1 MTTPVHPTPP
11 AAPPLWRTYLA
22 LLLPMLLTNALQL
35 AAGTLDNIY
44 LGHLLGTQAV
54 AAAAAFFPVFFLLLA
69 LVMGL
74 ATGAMVLIGQAWGAG
89 RPQQARAV
97 AGSAVALILLLSVL
111 VMAVGGGFAP
121 ELLVALGTPAP
132 ILGESIVY
140 ARVLLLAAPVF
151 FLLWLATAV
160 SRAVG
165 DAKTPLHAL
174 LLATVVGLL
183 CTPLLILGWAGL
195 PRLGAASAAVSA
207 ALASL
212 LALAWLMWRWQRMGH
227 PLAPGHELLR
237 SIRFD
242 GALIRPMLRIGVP
255 SSLQMLSLA
264 VAEIVLLGW
273 INRHGY
279 TATAAYGAVNQLM
292 SWVQLPAMSLGIT
305 ATILAAHA
313 MGAGRTARLPA
324 IARTGVLLG
333 LAILSGVVVLVV
345 ALAPWLTGLILA
357 ATDVRELAT
366 QQLRT
371 VVWGVLAMGGSAVL
385 VGVMRGGGTVLLPA
399 LLGMA
404 AVLLLELPLAMWLQS
419 RHGLAGL
426 WWAWP
431 LGLLAIPDCRPAA
444 GSTTR
449 SGGQLQRR
457 CASSRWKCFSRVW
470 PSLPA
475 ADSRWLR
482 QAETRKPDTRSASS
496 TASSSCS
503 WKSAANGRLRMK
515 LASPKAR
522 HRRPPRRSTRASSS
536 STGARFGQKYRVLT
550 ASAASIAA
558 SATGSAWASPC
569 RIAARSAN
577 PALAS
582 RWLPASTMAVDSSMP
597 R

>member
-1 MTTPVHPTPP
+1 MNAPVHPTPP

-74 ATGAMVLIGQAWGAG
+74 ATGAMVLIGQAWGAH

-111 VMAVGGGFAP
+111 VMAVGGGVAP
-121 ELLVALGTPAP
+121 HLLTALGTPAP

-140 ARVLLLAAPVF
+140 ARVLLLAAPAF

-165 DAKTPLHAL
+165 DAKTPLQAL
-174 LLATVVGLL
+174 LLATLIGLL

-195 PRLGAASAAVSA
+195 PRQGAASAAVSA

-212 LALAWLMWRWQRMGH
+212 LALGWLLWRWRRMGH
-227 PLAPGHELLR
+227 PLAPGRELLR
-237 SIRFD
+237 VIRFD
-242 GALIRPMLRIGVP
+242 GVLIRSILRIGLP

-264 VAEIVLLGW
+264 IAEIVLLAW
-273 INRHGY
+273 INRYGY

-313 MGAGRTARLPA
+313 VGAGRTARLPA
-324 IARTGVLLG
+324 IARAGVLLG
-333 LAILSGVVVLVV
+333 LATLGMVVVLVV
-345 ALAPWLTGLILA
+345 VLAPGLTGLILA
-357 ATDVRELAT
+357 ATEVRELAAS
-366 QQLRT
+366 QLRT
-371 VVWGVLAMGGSAVL
+371 VVWGVLAMGVSAVL
-385 VGVMRGGGTVLLPA
+385 VGVMRGSGTVWRPA
-399 LLGMA
+399 LLGMM
-404 AVLLLELPLAMWLQS
+404 AVVLVELPLAMWLQA

-431 LGLLAIPDCRPAA
+431 LGLAA
-444 GSTTR
+444 MLVMQVMCFAR
-449 SGGQLQRR
+449 WRR
-457 CASSRWKCFSRVW
+457 VHA
-470 PSLPA
+470 
-475 ADSRWLR
+475 
-482 QAETRKPDTRSASS
+482 
-496 TASSSCS
+496 
-503 WKSAANGRLRMK
+503 G
-515 LASPKAR
+515 
-522 HRRPPRRSTRASSS
+522 
-536 STGARFGQKYRVLT
+536 
-550 ASAASIAA
+550 
-558 SATGSAWASPC
+558 
-569 RIAARSAN
+569 
-577 PALAS
+577 
-582 RWLPASTMAVDSSMP
+582 
-597 R
+597 

>member
-1 MTTPVHPTPP
+1 MDTPAHPIPP
-11 AAPPLWRTYLA
+11 VAPPLWRTYLT

-121 ELLVALGTPAP
+121 QLLAALGTPAP

-140 ARVLLLAAPVF
+140 ARVLLLAAPAF

-195 PRLGAASAAVSA
+195 PQLGSASAAVSA
-207 ALASL
+207 AFASL
-212 LALAWLMWRWQRMGH
+212 LALGWLLWRWHRVGH
-227 PLAPGHELLR
+227 PLAPGRELLHA
-237 SIRFD
+237 IRFD
-242 GALIRPMLRIGVP
+242 GALIRAMLRIGVP

-264 VAEIVLLGW
+264 IAEIVLLGLGW
-273 INRHGY
+273 INRYGY

-324 IARTGVLLG
+324 IARTGVMLG
-333 LAILSGVVVLVV
+333 LAMLTVVVLLVM

-357 ATDVRELAT
+357 AAEPRELAT

-385 VGVMRGGGTVLLPA
+385 VGVMRGSGTVLLPA

-404 AVLLLELPLAMWLQS
+404 AVLQPASGRRYHSDGSHPARMQVFCFARWRPGAGWVVPAAGRQSAMDGAAGQRPALPLGRIASAADTGVLFCS
-419 RHGLAGL
+419 LAAG
-426 WWAWP
+426 
-431 LGLLAIPDCRPAA
+431 CRPALP
-444 GSTTR
+444 
-449 SGGQLQRR
+449 LQCR

-475 ADSRWLR
+475 ADSRR
-482 QAETRKPDTRSASS
+482 
-496 TASSSCS
+496 
-503 WKSAANGRLRMK
+503 RM
-515 LASPKAR
+515 AGCA
-522 HRRPPRRSTRASSS
+522 
-536 STGARFGQKYRVLT
+536 
-550 ASAASIAA
+550 
-558 SATGSAWASPC
+558 
-569 RIAARSAN
+569 
-577 PALAS
+577 
-582 RWLPASTMAVDSSMP
+582 
-597 R
+597 

>member
-1 MTTPVHPTPP
+1 MNAPVHPTPS

-74 ATGAMVLIGQAWGAG
+74 ATGAMVLIGQAWGAH

-111 VMAVGGGFAP
+111 VMAVGGGVAP
-121 ELLVALGTPAP
+121 HLLTALGTPAP

-140 ARVLLLAAPVF
+140 ARVLLLAAPAF

-165 DAKTPLHAL
+165 DAKTPLQAL
-174 LLATVVGLL
+174 LLATLIGLL
-183 CTPLLILGWAGL
+183 CTPLMILGWGGL
-195 PRLGAASAAVSA
+195 PRQGAASAAVSA

-212 LALAWLMWRWQRMGH
+212 LALGWLLWRWRRMGH
-227 PLAPGHELLR
+227 PLAPGRELLR
-237 SIRFD
+237 VIRFD
-242 GALIRPMLRIGVP
+242 GVLIRSMLRIGLP

-264 VAEIVLLGW
+264 IAEIVLLAW
-273 INRHGY
+273 INRYGY

-313 MGAGRTARLPA
+313 VGAGRTARLPA

-333 LAILSGVVVLVV
+333 LATLGMVVVLVV
-345 ALAPWLTGLILA
+345 VLAPGLTGLILA
-357 ATDVRELAT
+357 ATEVRELAAS
-366 QQLRT
+366 QLRT
-371 VVWGVLAMGGSAVL
+371 VVWGVLAMGVSAVL
-385 VGVMRGGGTVLLPA
+385 VGVMRGSGTVWRPA
-399 LLGMA
+399 LLGMT
-404 AVLLLELPLAMWLQS
+404 AVVLVELPLAMWLQA

-431 LGLLAIPDCRPAA
+431 LGLAA
-444 GSTTR
+444 MLVMQVMCFAR
-449 SGGQLQRR
+449 WRR
-457 CASSRWKCFSRVW
+457 VHA
-470 PSLPA
+470 
-475 ADSRWLR
+475 
-482 QAETRKPDTRSASS
+482 
-496 TASSSCS
+496 
-503 WKSAANGRLRMK
+503 G
-515 LASPKAR
+515 
-522 HRRPPRRSTRASSS
+522 
-536 STGARFGQKYRVLT
+536 
-550 ASAASIAA
+550 
-558 SATGSAWASPC
+558 
-569 RIAARSAN
+569 
-577 PALAS
+577 
-582 RWLPASTMAVDSSMP
+582 
-597 R
+597 

>member
-1 MTTPVHPTPP
+1 MNTPP
-11 AAPPLWRTYLA
+11 PATASAAPPLWRTYLT

-69 LVMGL
+69 LMMGL
-74 ATGAMVLIGQAWGAG
+74 ATGAMVMIGQAWGAG
-89 RPQQARAV
+89 RPHQARAI
-97 AGSAVALILLLSVL
+97 AGSAVALVLALSVL

-121 ELLVALGTPAP
+121 QLLAALGTPAP
-132 ILGESIVY
+132 ILGESVVY

-174 LLATVVGLL
+174 LLATLVGLL
-183 CTPLLILGWAGL
+183 CTPLLILGEAGL
-195 PRLGAASAAVSA
+195 PRLGPASAAVSA

-212 LALAWLMWRWQRMGH
+212 LALVWLMWRWQRTGH
-227 PLAPGHELLR
+227 PLAPGRELLR
-237 SIRFD
+237 AIRFD
-242 GALIRPMLRIGVP
+242 GVLIRSMLRIGVP

-273 INRHGY
+273 INRYGY

-313 MGAGRTARLPA
+313 MGAGGTARLPA

-333 LAILSGVVVLVV
+333 SAMLAVVLLLVM
-345 ALAPWLTGLILA
+345 ALAPWLSGLILA

-385 VGVMRGGGTVLLPA
+385 VGVMRGSGTVLLPA
-399 LLGMA
+399 LLGLV
-404 AVLLLELPLAMWLQS
+404 AVLLLELPLAMWLQA
-419 RHGLAGL
+419 RYGLTGL

-431 LGLLAIPDCRPAA
+431 LGLMAMLVMQVICFA
-444 GSTTR
+444 
-449 SGGQLQRR
+449 
-457 CASSRWKCFSRVW
+457 RWR
-470 PSLPA
+470 
-475 ADSRWLR
+475 
-482 QAETRKPDTRSASS
+482 
-496 TASSSCS
+496 
-503 WKSAANGRLRMK
+503 
-515 LASPKAR
+515 
-522 HRRPPRRSTRASSS
+522 RRSL
-536 STGARFGQKYRVLT
+536 ARV
-550 ASAASIAA
+550 
-558 SATGSAWASPC
+558 
-569 RIAARSAN
+569 
-577 PALAS
+577 
-582 RWLPASTMAVDSSMP
+582 
-597 R
+597 

>member
-1 MTTPVHPTPP
+1 MNAPVHPTPP

-74 ATGAMVLIGQAWGAG
+74 ATGAMVLIVQAWGAH

-111 VMAVGGGFAP
+111 VMAVGGGVAP
-121 ELLVALGTPAP
+121 HLLTALGTPAP

-140 ARVLLLAAPVF
+140 ARVLLLAAPAF

-165 DAKTPLHAL
+165 DAKTPLQAL
-174 LLATVVGLL
+174 LLATLIGLL

-195 PRLGAASAAVSA
+195 PRQGAASAAVSA

-212 LALAWLMWRWQRMGH
+212 LALGWLLWRWRRIGH
-227 PLAPGHELLR
+227 PLAPGRELLR
-237 SIRFD
+237 AIRFD
-242 GALIRPMLRIGVP
+242 GVLIRSMLRIGLP

-264 VAEIVLLGW
+264 IAEIVLLAW
-273 INRHGY
+273 INRYGY

-313 MGAGRTARLPA
+313 VGAERTARLPA

-333 LAILSGVVVLVV
+333 LATLGMVVVLVV
-345 ALAPWLTGLILA
+345 VLAPGLTGLILA
-357 ATDVRELAT
+357 ATEVRELAAS
-366 QQLRT
+366 QLRT
-371 VVWGVLAMGGSAVL
+371 VVWGVLAMGVSAVL
-385 VGVMRGGGTVLLPA
+385 VGVMRGSGTVWRPA
-399 LLGMA
+399 LLGMT
-404 AVLLLELPLAMWLQS
+404 AVVLVELPLAMWLQA

-431 LGLLAIPDCRPAA
+431 LGLAA
-444 GSTTR
+444 MLVMQVMCFAR
-449 SGGQLQRR
+449 WRR
-457 CASSRWKCFSRVW
+457 VHA
-470 PSLPA
+470 
-475 ADSRWLR
+475 
-482 QAETRKPDTRSASS
+482 
-496 TASSSCS
+496 
-503 WKSAANGRLRMK
+503 G
-515 LASPKAR
+515 
-522 HRRPPRRSTRASSS
+522 
-536 STGARFGQKYRVLT
+536 
-550 ASAASIAA
+550 
-558 SATGSAWASPC
+558 
-569 RIAARSAN
+569 
-577 PALAS
+577 
-582 RWLPASTMAVDSSMP
+582 
-597 R
+597 

>member
-1 MTTPVHPTPP
+1 MSTPVHPMPP
-11 AAPPLWRTYLA
+11 VAPPLWRTYLT

-121 ELLVALGTPAP
+121 QLLAALGTPAP
-132 ILGESIVY
+132 VLGESIVY
-140 ARVLLLAAPVF
+140 ARVLLLGAPVF

-165 DAKTPLHAL
+165 DATTPLHAL
-174 LLATVVGLL
+174 LLATAIGLL

-195 PRLGAASAAVSA
+195 PQLGAASAAVSA
-207 ALASL
+207 AFASL
-212 LALAWLMWRWQRMGH
+212 LALVWLMWRWQRMGH

-237 SIRFD
+237 TIRFD
-242 GALIRPMLRIGVP
+242 GAIIRAMLRIGVP

-264 VAEIVLLGW
+264 IAEIVLLGW
-273 INRHGY
+273 INRYGY

-333 LAILSGVVVLVV
+333 LAVLSVVVVLVV

-357 ATDVRELAT
+357 AAEVRELAAS
-366 QQLRT
+366 QLRT
-371 VVWGVLAMGGSAVL
+371 VVWGVLAMGGSTVL
-385 VGVMRGGGTVLLPA
+385 VGVMRGSGTVMLPA

-404 AVLLLELPLAMWLQS
+404 AVLLLELPLAVWLEA
-419 RHGLAGL
+419 RHGLPGL

-431 LGLLAIPDCRPAA
+431 LGLVAMLVMQVFCFARW
-444 GSTTR
+444 R
-449 SGGQLQRR
+449 RRVQGG
-457 CASSRWKCFSRVW
+457 
-470 PSLPA
+470 
-475 ADSRWLR
+475 
-482 QAETRKPDTRSASS
+482 
-496 TASSSCS
+496 
-503 WKSAANGRLRMK
+503 
-515 LASPKAR
+515 
-522 HRRPPRRSTRASSS
+522 
-536 STGARFGQKYRVLT
+536 
-550 ASAASIAA
+550 
-558 SATGSAWASPC
+558 
-569 RIAARSAN
+569 
-577 PALAS
+577 
-582 RWLPASTMAVDSSMP
+582 
-597 R
+597 

>member
-1 MTTPVHPTPP
+1 MSTPVHPIPP
-11 AAPPLWRTYLA
+11 AAPALWRTYLT

-111 VMAVGGGFAP
+111 VMVLGGGFAP
-121 ELLVALGTPAP
+121 QLLVALGTPAAV
-132 ILGESIVY
+132 LSESIGY
-140 ARVLLLAAPVF
+140 ARVLLLTAPVF

-183 CTPLLILGWAGL
+183 CTPLLILGWAG
-195 PRLGAASAAVSA
+195 PPQLGSASAAVSA
-207 ALASL
+207 AFASL
-212 LALAWLMWRWQRMGH
+212 LALAWLLWRWHRLGH
-227 PLAPGHELLR
+227 PLAPGRDLLR
-237 SIRFD
+237 AIRFD
-242 GALIRPMLRIGVP
+242 GAIIRAMLRIGVP

-264 VAEIVLLGW
+264 IAEIVLLGW
-273 INRHGY
+273 INRYGY

-333 LAILSGVVVLVV
+333 LAMLSAVVLLVM
-345 ALAPWLTGLILA
+345 ALAPWLTGLILV
-357 ATDVRELAT
+357 ATEARELAT
-366 QQLRT
+366 LQLRT
-371 VVWGVLAMGGSAVL
+371 VVWGVLAMGGSTVL
-385 VGVMRGGGTVLLPA
+385 VGVMRGSGTVLLPA

-404 AVLLLELPLAMWLQS
+404 AVLLLELPLAMWLQA
-419 RHGLAGL
+419 RHGLPGL

-431 LGLLAIPDCRPAA
+431 LGLVAMLVMQVFCFARW
-444 GSTTR
+444 R
-449 SGGQLQRR
+449 RRVQGG
-457 CASSRWKCFSRVW
+457 
-470 PSLPA
+470 
-475 ADSRWLR
+475 
-482 QAETRKPDTRSASS
+482 
-496 TASSSCS
+496 
-503 WKSAANGRLRMK
+503 
-515 LASPKAR
+515 
-522 HRRPPRRSTRASSS
+522 
-536 STGARFGQKYRVLT
+536 
-550 ASAASIAA
+550 
-558 SATGSAWASPC
+558 
-569 RIAARSAN
+569 
-577 PALAS
+577 
-582 RWLPASTMAVDSSMP
+582 
-597 R
+597 

>member
-1 MTTPVHPTPP
+1 MNAPVHPTPP

-74 ATGAMVLIGQAWGAG
+74 ATGAMVLIGQAWGAH

-111 VMAVGGGFAP
+111 VMAVGGGVAP
-121 ELLVALGTPAP
+121 HLLTALGTPAP

-140 ARVLLLAAPVF
+140 ARVLLLAAPAF

-165 DAKTPLHAL
+165 DAKTPLQAL
-174 LLATVVGLL
+174 LLATLIGVL
-183 CTPLLILGWAGL
+183 CTPLMILGWAGL
-195 PRLGAASAAVSA
+195 PRQGAASAAVSA

-212 LALAWLMWRWQRMGH
+212 LALGWLLWRWRRMGH
-227 PLAPGHELLR
+227 PLAPGRELLR
-237 SIRFD
+237 AIRFD
-242 GALIRPMLRIGVP
+242 GVLIRSMLRIGLP

-264 VAEIVLLGW
+264 IAEIVLLAW
-273 INRHGY
+273 INRYGC

-313 MGAGRTARLPA
+313 VGAGRTARLPA

-333 LAILSGVVVLVV
+333 LATLGMVVVLVV
-345 ALAPWLTGLILA
+345 VLAPGLTGLILA
-357 ATDVRELAT
+357 ATEVRELAAS
-366 QQLRT
+366 QLRT
-371 VVWGVLAMGGSAVL
+371 VVWGVLAMGVSAVL
-385 VGVMRGGGTVLLPA
+385 VGVMRGSGTVWRPA
-399 LLGMA
+399 LLGMT
-404 AVLLLELPLAMWLQS
+404 AVVLVELPLAMWLQA

-431 LGLLAIPDCRPAA
+431 LGLAA
-444 GSTTR
+444 MLVMQVMCFAR
-449 SGGQLQRR
+449 WRR
-457 CASSRWKCFSRVW
+457 VHA
-470 PSLPA
+470 
-475 ADSRWLR
+475 
-482 QAETRKPDTRSASS
+482 
-496 TASSSCS
+496 
-503 WKSAANGRLRMK
+503 G
-515 LASPKAR
+515 
-522 HRRPPRRSTRASSS
+522 
-536 STGARFGQKYRVLT
+536 
-550 ASAASIAA
+550 
-558 SATGSAWASPC
+558 
-569 RIAARSAN
+569 
-577 PALAS
+577 
-582 RWLPASTMAVDSSMP
+582 
-597 R
+597 

>member
-1 MTTPVHPTPP
+1 MNAPVHPTPP

-74 ATGAMVLIGQAWGAG
+74 ATGAMVLIGQAWGAH

-111 VMAVGGGFAP
+111 VMAVGGGVAP
-121 ELLVALGTPAP
+121 HLLTALGTPAP

-140 ARVLLLAAPVF
+140 ARVLLLAAPAF

-165 DAKTPLHAL
+165 DAKTPLQAL
-174 LLATVVGLL
+174 LLATLIGLL

-195 PRLGAASAAVSA
+195 PRQGAASAAVSA

-212 LALAWLMWRWQRMGH
+212 LALGWLLWRWRRIGH
-227 PLAPGHELLR
+227 PLAPGRELLR
-237 SIRFD
+237 AIRFD
-242 GALIRPMLRIGVP
+242 GVLIRSMLRIGLP

-264 VAEIVLLGW
+264 TAEIVLLAW
-273 INRHGY
+273 INRYGY

-313 MGAGRTARLPA
+313 VGAERTARLPA

-333 LAILSGVVVLVV
+333 LATLGMVVVLVV
-345 ALAPWLTGLILA
+345 VLAPGLTGLILA
-357 ATDVRELAT
+357 ATEVRELAAS
-366 QQLRT
+366 QLRT
-371 VVWGVLAMGGSAVL
+371 VVWGVLAMGLSAVL
-385 VGVMRGGGTVLLPA
+385 VGVMRGSGTVWRPA
-399 LLGMA
+399 LLGMT
-404 AVLLLELPLAMWLQS
+404 AVVLVELPLAMWLQA

-431 LGLLAIPDCRPAA
+431 LGLAA
-444 GSTTR
+444 MLVMQVMCFAR
-449 SGGQLQRR
+449 WRR
-457 CASSRWKCFSRVW
+457 VHA
-470 PSLPA
+470 
-475 ADSRWLR
+475 
-482 QAETRKPDTRSASS
+482 
-496 TASSSCS
+496 
-503 WKSAANGRLRMK
+503 G
-515 LASPKAR
+515 
-522 HRRPPRRSTRASSS
+522 
-536 STGARFGQKYRVLT
+536 
-550 ASAASIAA
+550 
-558 SATGSAWASPC
+558 
-569 RIAARSAN
+569 
-577 PALAS
+577 
-582 RWLPASTMAVDSSMP
+582 
-597 R
+597 

>member
-1 MTTPVHPTPP
+1 MNAPVHPTPP

-74 ATGAMVLIGQAWGAG
+74 ATGAMVLIGQAWGAH

-111 VMAVGGGFAP
+111 VMAVGGGVAP
-121 ELLVALGTPAP
+121 HLLTALGTPAP

-140 ARVLLLAAPVF
+140 ARVLLLAAPAF

-165 DAKTPLHAL
+165 DAKTPLQAL
-174 LLATVVGLL
+174 LLATLIGLL
-183 CTPLLILGWAGL
+183 CTPMLILGWAGM
-195 PRLGAASAAVSA
+195 PRQGAASAAVSA

-212 LALAWLMWRWQRMGH
+212 LALGWLLWRWRRMGH
-227 PLAPGHELLR
+227 PLAPGRELLR
-237 SIRFD
+237 AIRFD
-242 GALIRPMLRIGVP
+242 GVLIRSMLRLGLP

-264 VAEIVLLGW
+264 IAEIVLLAW
-273 INRHGY
+273 INRYGY

-313 MGAGRTARLPA
+313 VGAGRTARLPA

-333 LAILSGVVVLVV
+333 LATLGMVVVLVV
-345 ALAPWLTGLILA
+345 VLAPGLTGLILA
-357 ATDVRELAT
+357 ATEVRELAAS
-366 QQLRT
+366 QLRT
-371 VVWGVLAMGGSAVL
+371 VVWGVLAMGASAVL
-385 VGVMRGGGTVLLPA
+385 VGVMRGSGTVWRPA
-399 LLGMA
+399 LLGMM
-404 AVLLLELPLAMWLQS
+404 AVVLVELPLAMWLQA

-431 LGLLAIPDCRPAA
+431 LGLAA
-444 GSTTR
+444 MLVMQVMCFAR
-449 SGGQLQRR
+449 WRR
-457 CASSRWKCFSRVW
+457 VHA
-470 PSLPA
+470 
-475 ADSRWLR
+475 
-482 QAETRKPDTRSASS
+482 
-496 TASSSCS
+496 
-503 WKSAANGRLRMK
+503 G
-515 LASPKAR
+515 
-522 HRRPPRRSTRASSS
+522 
-536 STGARFGQKYRVLT
+536 
-550 ASAASIAA
+550 
-558 SATGSAWASPC
+558 
-569 RIAARSAN
+569 
-577 PALAS
+577 
-582 RWLPASTMAVDSSMP
+582 
-597 R
+597 

>member
-1 MTTPVHPTPP
+1 MNAPVHPTPP

-74 ATGAMVLIGQAWGAG
+74 ATGAMVLIGQAWGAH

-111 VMAVGGGFAP
+111 VMAVGGGVAP
-121 ELLVALGTPAP
+121 HLLTALGTPAP

-140 ARVLLLAAPVF
+140 ARVLLLAAPAF

-165 DAKTPLHAL
+165 DAKTPLQAL
-174 LLATVVGLL
+174 LLATLIGLL
-183 CTPLLILGWAGL
+183 CTPLMILGWAGL
-195 PRLGAASAAVSA
+195 PRQGAASAAVSA

-212 LALAWLMWRWQRMGH
+212 LALGWLLWRWRRMGH
-227 PLAPGHELLR
+227 PLAPGRELLR
-237 SIRFD
+237 AIRFD
-242 GALIRPMLRIGVP
+242 GVLIRSMLRIGLP

-264 VAEIVLLGW
+264 IAEIVLLAW
-273 INRHGY
+273 INRYGC

-313 MGAGRTARLPA
+313 VGAGRTARLPA

-333 LAILSGVVVLVV
+333 LATLGMVVVLVV
-345 ALAPWLTGLILA
+345 VLAPGLTGLILA
-357 ATDVRELAT
+357 ATGVRELAAS
-366 QQLRT
+366 QRRT
-371 VVWGVLAMGGSAVL
+371 VVWGVLAMGVSAVL
-385 VGVMRGGGTVLLPA
+385 VGVMRGSGTVWRPA
-399 LLGMA
+399 LLGMT
-404 AVLLLELPLAMWLQS
+404 AVVLVELPLAMWLQA

-431 LGLLAIPDCRPAA
+431 LGLAA
-444 GSTTR
+444 MLVMQVMCFAR
-449 SGGQLQRR
+449 WRR
-457 CASSRWKCFSRVW
+457 VHA
-470 PSLPA
+470 
-475 ADSRWLR
+475 
-482 QAETRKPDTRSASS
+482 
-496 TASSSCS
+496 
-503 WKSAANGRLRMK
+503 G
-515 LASPKAR
+515 
-522 HRRPPRRSTRASSS
+522 
-536 STGARFGQKYRVLT
+536 
-550 ASAASIAA
+550 
-558 SATGSAWASPC
+558 
-569 RIAARSAN
+569 
-577 PALAS
+577 
-582 RWLPASTMAVDSSMP
+582 
-597 R
+597 

>member
-1 MTTPVHPTPP
+1 MNAPVHPTPP

-74 ATGAMVLIGQAWGAG
+74 ATGAMVLIGQAWGAH

-111 VMAVGGGFAP
+111 VMAVGGGVAP
-121 ELLVALGTPAP
+121 HLLTALGTPAP

-140 ARVLLLAAPVF
+140 ARVLLLAAPAF

-165 DAKTPLHAL
+165 DAKTPLQAL
-174 LLATVVGLL
+174 LLATLIGLL
-183 CTPLLILGWAGL
+183 CTPMLILGWAGM
-195 PRLGAASAAVSA
+195 PRQGAASAAVSA

-212 LALAWLMWRWQRMGH
+212 LALGWLLWRWRRMGH
-227 PLAPGHELLR
+227 PLAPGRELLR
-237 SIRFD
+237 AIRFD
-242 GALIRPMLRIGVP
+242 GVLIRSMLRIGLP

-264 VAEIVLLGW
+264 IAEIVLLAW
-273 INRHGY
+273 INRYGY

-313 MGAGRTARLPA
+313 VGAGRTALLPA

-333 LAILSGVVVLVV
+333 LATLGMVVVLVV
-345 ALAPWLTGLILA
+345 VLAPGLTGLILA
-357 ATDVRELAT
+357 ATEVRELAAS
-366 QQLRT
+366 QLRT
-371 VVWGVLAMGGSAVL
+371 VVWGVLAMGVSAVL
-385 VGVMRGGGTVLLPA
+385 VGVMRGSGTVWRPA
-399 LLGMA
+399 LLGMM
-404 AVLLLELPLAMWLQS
+404 AVVLVELPLAMWLQA

-431 LGLLAIPDCRPAA
+431 LGLAA
-444 GSTTR
+444 VLVMQVMCFAR
-449 SGGQLQRR
+449 WRR
-457 CASSRWKCFSRVW
+457 VHA
-470 PSLPA
+470 
-475 ADSRWLR
+475 
-482 QAETRKPDTRSASS
+482 
-496 TASSSCS
+496 
-503 WKSAANGRLRMK
+503 G
-515 LASPKAR
+515 
-522 HRRPPRRSTRASSS
+522 
-536 STGARFGQKYRVLT
+536 
-550 ASAASIAA
+550 
-558 SATGSAWASPC
+558 
-569 RIAARSAN
+569 
-577 PALAS
+577 
-582 RWLPASTMAVDSSMP
+582 
-597 R
+597 

>member
-1 MTTPVHPTPP
+1 MSPPVHPIPP
-11 AAPPLWRTYLA
+11 AAPPLWRTYLT

-121 ELLVALGTPAP
+121 QLLVALGTPAAV
-132 ILGESIVY
+132 LSESIVY
-140 ARVLLLAAPVF
+140 ARVLLLTAPVF

-195 PRLGAASAAVSA
+195 PQLSSASAAVSA
-207 ALASL
+207 AFASL

-227 PLAPGHELLR
+227 PLAPGRELLR
-237 SIRFD
+237 AIRFD
-242 GALIRPMLRIGVP
+242 GVLIRAMLRIGVP

-264 VAEIVLLGW
+264 IAEIVLLGW
-273 INRHGY
+273 INRYGY

-333 LAILSGVVVLVV
+333 LAMLSVVVLLVM
-345 ALAPWLTGLILA
+345 ALAPWLTGLTGLILA
-357 ATDVRELAT
+357 AAEVRELAAS
-366 QQLRT
+366 QLRT

-385 VGVMRGGGTVLLPA
+385 VGVMRGSGTVMLPA

-404 AVLLLELPLAMWLQS
+404 AVLLLELPLAMWLQA

-431 LGLLAIPDCRPAA
+431 LGLLAMLVMQVFCFAHWRRRVQA
-444 GSTTR
+444 G
-449 SGGQLQRR
+449 
-457 CASSRWKCFSRVW
+457 
-470 PSLPA
+470 
-475 ADSRWLR
+475 
-482 QAETRKPDTRSASS
+482 
-496 TASSSCS
+496 
-503 WKSAANGRLRMK
+503 
-515 LASPKAR
+515 
-522 HRRPPRRSTRASSS
+522 
-536 STGARFGQKYRVLT
+536 
-550 ASAASIAA
+550 
-558 SATGSAWASPC
+558 
-569 RIAARSAN
+569 
-577 PALAS
+577 
-582 RWLPASTMAVDSSMP
+582 
-597 R
+597 